1 MARFLS
7 LVELLEG
14 RHCDREIIVLC
25 VEWYLRFK
33 LGIRDLVEMM
43 AKRNLSMAQATIMR
57 WSIIMRQSSS
67 VGGTGRS
74 ASCAIVARRRDLP
87 EGPRPVGEF

>member
-33 LGIRDLVEMM
+33 LDIRDLVEMM

-67 VGGTGRS
+67 VGGTGSLGQLRHRGPSTRPAGRS
-74 ASCAIVARRRDLP
+74 A
-87 EGPRPVGEF
+87 PVGEF